1 MLNFMKKNE
10 KKKIKKGDYGYLCA
24 RKKRLGM
31 ITLFCL
37 GMVVAFFLTGY
48 LTTKTRNNLFT
59 IIAILSAL
67 PAAKFAASFL
77 VLLPYQNVSLEEYQR
92 VSEHAK
98 NVLLFTDLVIT
109 TGEKTLPTLFIAVHN
124 SSVCGYT
131 KEKKY
136 DTAYAEEFLTKN
148 LMTNGQKATVKI
160 VKEEKVFLHRLDAMG
175 QVATEEKQQKKDQRI
190 GEILLTLIM

>member
-1 MLNFMKKNE
+1 MKKNE

>member
-1 MLNFMKKNE
+1 MKKNE

-48 LTTKTRNNLFT
+48 LTTRTRNNLFT

-77 VLLPYQNVSLEEYQR
+77 VLLPYQSVSLEEYQR